1 MSESEVKEIEES
13 YLSKADW
20 EIHENANTVISYSDF
35 LGYTMSK
42 LLKKPS
48 VLYDYLPAR
57 AVEMHFNRD
66 IHIHKLPH
74 SLWVPYC
81 VGWSYAK
88 ILRLGL
94 ITPSIVS
101 RPAKHLSTAISHVIN
116 FFHLTAQEWSG
127 AQAISAIDLY
137 AGPFVEHDR
146 LSYPA
151 VKQEIQK
158 MFFELNY
165 PTRLGYQSAFT
176 NATIMLEADKDL
188 LASEAIIGGREVG
201 QLGDYLDG
209 AIAVARAF
217 FDLSLEGDA
226 RGQPFT
232 FPITTLM
239 LSPDFDWNGRTWGD
253 LTDLIFEALARRG
266 TAYLLNGYSTDVGS
280 LYAMCLHADELVVF
294 RRGGEIHVRTIR
306 EFFEE
311 FSKGLLERKGE
322 AEWYSIK
329 EPVEMLSLNPE
340 TLEVEWVQVKRLLRT
355 RSGKKVVI
363 KIRTGRSFR
372 ATPEH
377 PVAVLTREG
386 IEIKRASEVRRGD
399 YVLLLRDASR
409 CLSEHYAELAGM
421 TVDEEFAYF
430 LGLFVADGNYLRRR
444 DKRYKDSKVG
454 DYYYSG
460 LQFSFSEDEKPLID
474 FVVKFAKERL
484 GREVRI
490 RRDRRYPSTVY
501 LYIYDAKLAR
511 ALAEGGVSFGREAR
525 VPPCIW
531 NSPPSVVRAF
541 IRGFYDGEGYDRDLE
556 IHLNNGRL
564 AQELALLTLMVGIP
578 TTIREGEKSQVLR
591 FCHARSGANRFPRDT
606 VFDRVPWFVVKRK
619 KGMCYHG
626 GMYSRTTLLKHGVYK
641 GLAKALLENDVAVA
655 PVEELFIIK
664 NGEEEYF
671 YDVELERNHYFIHS
685 LGIITHNCCRL
696 TIDFSKVALHEAEAR
711 AKEAAEE
718 FREALHKG
726 RAPRGM
732 WAMPDATGSI
742 GVVTI
747 NLPRLAALSKG
758 EWDKLEELLMERLEV
773 AREVLRAWR
782 ARYERMLE
790 KGLMPMT
797 RIYLGH
803 LAGHFS
809 TIGLVGLPEMASNFA
824 REPRLWLD
832 LDRRA
837 VREAIGLEKKVV
849 RLVKKVAEEY
859 EAEDSCLY
867 NVEEVPAESTAY
879 RFALEDMKLLKEE
892 LAKGEVFM
900 PRHDGTPY
908 YSNSIVPYYAPAS
921 LPDRIRWE
929 AEVQPEFT
937 GGVMMHIFLDES
949 PDPEALKKLVR
960 RVAERTKVVY
970 FSITPTI
977 AVCRNCGWHAVG
989 LFEKC
994 PRCGH
999 RVELWSRIVGY
1010 YRPLSNWNEG
1020 KKAEFRQRVHYGS
1033 ALGLGF

>member
-1 MSESEVKEIEES
+1 MGESEVKEIEES

-35 LGYTMSK
+35 LGYAMSK

-101 RPAKHLSTAISHVIN
+101 RPARHLSTAISHVIN

-146 LSYPA
+146 LSYTA

-209 AIAVARAF
+209 AISVARAF

-239 LSPDFDWNGRTWGD
+239 LSPDFDWNGRRWGD

-266 TAYLLNGYSTDVGS
+266 TAYLLNGYATDVGS
-280 LYAMCLHADELVVF
+280 LYAMC
-294 RRGGEIHVRTIR
+294 
-306 EFFEE
+306 
-311 FSKGLLERKGE
+311 
-322 AEWYSIK
+322 
-329 EPVEMLSLNPE
+329 
-340 TLEVEWVQVKRLLRT
+340 
-355 RSGKKVVI
+355 
-363 KIRTGRSFR
+363 
-372 ATPEH
+372 
-377 PVAVLTREG
+377 
-386 IEIKRASEVRRGD
+386 
-399 YVLLLRDASR
+399 
-409 CLSEHYAELAGM
+409 
-421 TVDEEFAYF
+421 
-430 LGLFVADGNYLRRR
+430 
-444 DKRYKDSKVG
+444 
-454 DYYYSG
+454 
-460 LQFSFSEDEKPLID
+460 
-474 FVVKFAKERL
+474 
-484 GREVRI
+484 
-490 RRDRRYPSTVY
+490 
-501 LYIYDAKLAR
+501 
-511 ALAEGGVSFGREAR
+511 
-525 VPPCIW
+525 
-531 NSPPSVVRAF
+531 
-541 IRGFYDGEGYDRDLE
+541 
-556 IHLNNGRL
+556 
-564 AQELALLTLMVGIP
+564 
-578 TTIREGEKSQVLR
+578 
-591 FCHARSGANRFPRDT
+591 
-606 VFDRVPWFVVKRK
+606 
-619 KGMCYHG
+619 
-626 GMYSRTTLLKHGVYK
+626 
-641 GLAKALLENDVAVA
+641 
-655 PVEELFIIK
+655 
-664 NGEEEYF
+664 
-671 YDVELERNHYFIHS
+671 
-685 LGIITHNCCRL
+685 CRL
-696 TIDFSKVALHEAEAR
+696 TADFSKVALHEAEVK
-711 AKEAAEE
+711 AKEAAKE
-718 FREALHKG
+718 FREALHRG

-782 ARYERMLE
+782 DRYERMLE

-824 REPRLWLD
+824 RDPRLWLD

-849 RLVKKVAEEY
+849 RMVREVAEEY
-859 EAEDSCLY
+859 EAEDNCLY

-879 RFALEDMKLLKEE
+879 RFALKDMEFFKDE
-892 LAKGEVFM
+892 LARGEVFM

-1033 ALGLGF
+1033 AFGLGF